1 MKILVVLVFLFP
13 IAMLAQKSPCACEPR
28 GFLSTGITAGASATK
43 PLLQTG
49 IGMTWA
55 SKYFGG
61 IGGGIDLYRFKSI
74 PVFAD
79 LRRDFGKKKSLF
91 GYAQGGY
98 SIPFDNKSIEHGVNS
113 FKTTD
118 QFRGGLYF
126 DAGFGYRARLFRSNA
141 LLMSAG
147 YSQKNIRNKVGYTY
161 PCLVPP
167 CPEEIYENRYR
178 LGRVVAKLSWEFN
191 W

>member
-1 MKILVVLVFLFP
+1 MKCLTIIFLLLGCSVYSQKPSCSCSFQSILSAGLAAGSSAAKP
-13 IAMLAQKSPCACEPR
+13 ILQGS
-28 GFLSTGITAGASATK
+28 AGSRFNK
-43 PLLQTG
+43 YFVG
-49 IGMTWA
+49 IGA
-55 SKYFGG
+55 
-61 IGGGIDLYRFKSI
+61 GIDAYRYNTI
-74 PVFAD
+74 PLFAD
-79 LRRDFGKKKSLF
+79 LRRDFGKKNTLF
-91 GYAQGGY
+91 IYSQGGY